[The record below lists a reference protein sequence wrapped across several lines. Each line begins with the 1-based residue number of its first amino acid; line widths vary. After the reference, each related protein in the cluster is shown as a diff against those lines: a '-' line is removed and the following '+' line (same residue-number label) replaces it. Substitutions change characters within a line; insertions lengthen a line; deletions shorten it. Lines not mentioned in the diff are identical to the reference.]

1 MEMENDVKN
10 LIGEFVDETEN
21 RFCEMVYEK
30 FYAYLADSF
39 SEAVNELCKII
50 IFGRE
55 YSLSVQDLYDYD
67 RCLAIEV
74 WNDYVGNRFGDFY
87 DWVSEVAQDDIED
100 FATEFQQW
108 LATLAD
114 ERASDVIVALMSGDI
129 DVTESV
135 IDWLY
140 DRLHGEDWG
149 YPA

>member
-1 MEMENDVKN
+1 METVKN

-21 RFCEMVYEK
+21 GFCEMVYEK
-30 FYAYLADSF
+30 FYAHLADSF

-55 YSLSVQDLYDYD
+55 YSLSVQDLYTYD
-67 RCLAIEV
+67 RCLAIEA
-74 WNDYVGNRFGDFY
+74 WNDYVGSQFGDFY
-87 DWVSEVAQDDIED
+87 DWVEVVRDDLED
-100 FATEFQQW
+100 FVAKFQKW
-108 LATLAD
+108 LANLAD
-114 ERASDVIVALMSGDI
+114 ERASDVIVALMSGGI

-135 IDWLY
+135 ISWLY

>member
-74 WNDYVGNRFGDFY
+74 WNDYVGNQFGDFY
-87 DWVSEVAQDDIED
+87 DWVEVVRDDLED

-135 IDWLY
+135 ISWLY